1 MADNSSMKLRMIS
14 RKPNLKYVEK
24 KVNAIAFMSLCT
36 RLPGCQFEIEK
47 LRRVRTVIDEMRSY
61 IGFKKCNLL
70 ALNINSLFDNLAVHK

>member
-1 MADNSSMKLRMIS
+1 LHSC
-14 RKPNLKYVEK
+14 PCV
-24 KVNAIAFMSLCT
+24 
-36 RLPGCQFEIEK
+36 PGCQFEIEK